1 MNKFPDDVFQ
11 IFLEYNDQPE
21 IMGLLT
27 WIDEDNDYRVKKYIY
42 YISNELKRREWDKEI
57 EKRKKNVCHKKKNV
71 CLEKRK
77 KNKGQINKWTY
88 GGVLNGSVIF
98 EDVLTTNSKIIGNLV
113 GGIGLDKFFNQ
124 DLTGRSK

>member
-42 YISNELKRREWDKEI
+42 YISNELKRREWDKEM
-57 EKRKKNVCHKKKNV
+57 
-71 CLEKRK
+71 EKRK
-77 KNKGQINKWTY
+77 KNKGQINNWTY
-88 GGVLNGSVIF
+88 KSDQDDF
-98 EDVLTTNSKIIGNLV
+98 EKSNKVIGNLT

-124 DLTGRSK
+124 NLTGN